1 MTAEREMTL
10 HEWVGKLPEI
20 HRANREFLALQARIA
35 ELVAENQRL
44 AADRNAWR
52 ECAERLG
59 RQVASLTH
67 NIPTDIPLLG
77 GGG

>member
-35 ELVAENQRL
+35 ELEKVAEAAMEWAHAAGQMPNKLQRAL
-44 AADRNAWR
+44 RAA
-52 ECAERLG
+52 G
-59 RQVASLTH
+59 Y
-67 NIPTDIPLLG
+67 LG
-77 GGG
+77 GGDE

>member
-1 MTAEREMTL
+1 MRETDPNKMSNTEWERWAE
-10 HEWVGKLPEI
+10 
-20 HRANREFLALQARIA
+20 ARIA

-77 GGG
+77 GGE

>member
-35 ELVAENQRL
+35 ELERAVAGANHD
-44 AADRNAWR
+44 DR
-52 ECAERLG
+52 CAYWKWDWKY
-59 RQVASLTH
+59 SWH
-67 NIPTDIPLLG
+67 DTDCTCG
-77 GGG
+77 A